1 MDGINSARV
10 VLIPPADVAEHR
22 PTPIEILETLPP
34 DPSVQMGTPI
44 GICRVADRDLPVC
57 IPKKTRTEHTH
68 LVGGTG
74 TGKSTVMLHMILHD
88 IEQGHGVAL
97 IDPHGPLVREILL
110 RIPRRHV
117 DRVIHMN
124 PGDKDWIPIW
134 NPLRCGAGEVPGRV
148 ADDIVG
154 AFRAFVTGWGHRLEH
169 LLRQAILGIL
179 HLPDGNLL
187 DVADLLRKKSVE
199 SKELRSL
206 VVDLVEHRLTRSF
219 WQKDFDGYG
228 AADLTPPQHKLSR
241 LLTVANESRMLSQ
254 SDSLFNFR
262 EIMDT
267 GKILLV
273 DLSTIGSEVREV
285 LGCFMLSLLHRSA
298 IGRADAPETT
308 HKPFHIYCDEAH
320 RFITDA
326 IEDLISET
334 RKYSVSLT
342 LAHQHM
348 SQFGT
353 RKSDAVS
360 SVGSTIIFHVN
371 STDASYLKKDLQ
383 DKVEVGDLCG
393 LRRYEAVARIGTEIA
408 RLKTRPVPPVPTHNV
423 RDLIIEQSRRRYCR
437 RVDEVKRA
445 IEDRYSRRYGA
456 TSSVSDSTG
465 VAAHVSGSTGARE
478 TNETFDYEQ
487 L

>member
-1 MDGINSARV
+1 
-10 VLIPPADVAEHR
+10 VAEHR
-22 PTPIEILETLPP
+22 PTPIETLETLPP
-34 DPSVQMGTPI
+34 DPSVQVGTPI
-44 GICRVADRDLPVC
+44 GTCRVADRDLPVC
-57 IPKKTRTEHTH
+57 LPAVVRKEHTH

-97 IDPHGPLVREILL
+97 IDPHGPLVRELL
-110 RIPRRHV
+110 SRIPRCHV

-124 PGDKDWIPIW
+124 PGDKDYIPIW
-134 NPLRCGAGEVPGRV
+134 NPLHCGAGEVPGRL

-179 HLPDGNLL
+179 HLPGGNLL
-187 DVADLLRKKSVE
+187 DVADLLRKKSEE

-273 DLSTIGSEVREV
+273 DLSTIGSEVRDV
-285 LGCFMLSLLHRSA
+285 LGCFMLALLHRSA
-298 IGRADAPETT
+298 IGRADASETT

-342 LAHQHM
+342 LAHQYM
-348 SQFGT
+348 SQFDT

-360 SVGSTIIFHVN
+360 SVGSTVIFHVN

-408 RLKTRPVPPVPTHNV
+408 RLKTRRVPPVPTDSV

-445 IEDRYSRRYGA
+445 IEDRHSRRLGTA
-456 TSSVSDSTG
+456 SASVLNSTG
-465 VAAHVSGSTGARE
+465 VDTHVSGSTEAPATNGA
-478 TNETFDYEQ
+478 FDYEQ

>member
-1 MDGINSARV
+1 MA
-10 VLIPPADVAEHR
+10 
-22 PTPIEILETLPP
+22 
-34 DPSVQMGTPI
+34 
-44 GICRVADRDLPVC
+44 
-57 IPKKTRTEHTH
+57 
-68 LVGGTG
+68 
-74 TGKSTVMLHMILHD
+74 
-88 IEQGHGVAL
+88 
-97 IDPHGPLVREILL
+97 
-110 RIPRRHV
+110 
-117 DRVIHMN
+117 
-124 PGDKDWIPIW
+124 
-134 NPLRCGAGEVPGRV
+134 
-148 ADDIVG
+148 
-154 AFRAFVTGWGHRLEH
+154 
-169 LLRQAILGIL
+169 
-179 HLPDGNLL
+179 
-187 DVADLLRKKSVE
+187 
-199 SKELRSL
+199 SKLA
-206 VVDLVEHRLTRSF
+206 VLVEHRLTRSF

-285 LGCFMLSLLHRSA
+285 LGCFMLALLHRSA

-393 LRRYEAVARIGTEIA
+393 LRRYEAVARIGTEIV
-408 RLKTRPVPPVPTHNV
+408 RLKTRDTPPVPRHHF
-423 RDLIIEQSRRRYCR
+423 RGLIIEQSRRRYCR

-445 IEDRYSRRYGA
+445 IEDRYSRRYGTA
-456 TSSVSDSTG
+456 APSVLDSTG
-465 VAAHVSGSTGARE
+465 VVAHVSGSTGARE